1 MFNKKKIEEI
11 EASIKNLSNKISE
24 LQSQSDQKSE
34 ELQSQSDQKSEE
46 LQSQSDQISELQAQ
60 FDEMNRLFYDNPP
73 SLNFFQFQP
82 PRAIRDNVKGYC
94 LDCLFP
100 ILHNVWLD

>member
-1 MFNKKKIEEI
+1 M
-11 EASIKNLSNKISE
+11 EAATSLSNFANG
-24 LQSQSDQKSE
+24 LNPLAPHMFAGKSSSGYDNPAIDVGRAQVLVE
-34 ELQSQSDQKSEE
+34 TDAKKA
-46 LQSQSDQISELQAQ
+46 QAQ

-82 PRAIRDNVKGYC
+82 PRAIRTNVKGYC

>member
-1 MFNKKKIEEI
+1 MFSGDTSLGYKNPKIDEVRAAFLVETDPKK
-11 EASIKNLSNKISE
+11 
-24 LQSQSDQKSE
+24 Q
-34 ELQSQSDQKSEE
+34 
-46 LQSQSDQISELQAQ
+46 QAQ
-60 FDEMNRLFYDNPP
+60 YDEMNKIFYENPP